1 MGLLEYEER
10 GEGPVLCLAHA
21 GVFSAWFGPMFR
33 EPALDGFRLIRLVRP
48 GYGRSA
54 PPTEPASLR
63 AHARQCAEL
72 LGELGVRRAYW
83 VGHSSSC
90 CIGLQLALDH
100 PDLVAGLVLFE
111 TAKPSGPIRDANAGT
126 YVAPALSAAREGDVS
141 RAFDIF
147 LRGVGGEHYR
157 LVLLDLLGEA
167 GVAEAER
174 ESAYF
179 FADELPAVGA
189 WQFDQA
195 EAARVSAPTLL
206 VRGAK
211 SKPWFAENMAQLAA
225 WLPDAREVTL
235 EGCDHLA
242 PLTHPAELAAA
253 TARFAQ
259 QGATGHMFST
269 GSSPTDHHGAGSRR
283 RRTGLQLG
291 RFRRIQRHQRT
302 PHVPRNTRGGPAVA
316 PTAWRDV
323 YE

>member
-10 GEGPVLCLAHA
+10 GEGPALCLAHA

-54 PPTEPASLR
+54 PPTEPASLA

-111 TAKPSGPIRDANAGT
+111 TAKPSGPIREANAGT
-126 YVAPALSAAREGDVS
+126 YLGPALSAAREGDVS

-157 LVLLDLLGEA
+157 
-167 GVAEAER
+167 
-174 ESAYF
+174 
-179 FADELPAVGA
+179 
-189 WQFDQA
+189 
-195 EAARVSAPTLL
+195 
-206 VRGAK
+206 
-211 SKPWFAENMAQLAA
+211 
-225 WLPDAREVTL
+225 
-235 EGCDHLA
+235 
-242 PLTHPAELAAA
+242 
-253 TARFAQ
+253 
-259 QGATGHMFST
+259 
-269 GSSPTDHHGAGSRR
+269 
-283 RRTGLQLG
+283 
-291 RFRRIQRHQRT
+291 
-302 PHVPRNTRGGPAVA
+302 
-316 PTAWRDV
+316 
-323 YE
+323 